1 MYTHVY
7 TEDNARV
14 LWSSENPFG
23 HYLLKSGNQCD
34 PLVEALYQM
43 HFMAEKPKLRT
54 WGPLELKQ

>member
-43 HFMAEKPKLRT
+43 HFMAEKPKLRH
-54 WGPLELKQ
+54 GDH